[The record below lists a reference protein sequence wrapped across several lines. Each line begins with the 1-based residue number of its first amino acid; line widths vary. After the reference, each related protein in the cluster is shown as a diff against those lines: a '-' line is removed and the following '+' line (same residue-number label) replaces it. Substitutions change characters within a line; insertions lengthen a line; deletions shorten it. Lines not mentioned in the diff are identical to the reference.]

1 MRRSRFATS
10 SFVLRG
16 EFFYRRSIKIRVAI
30 SRGTNGRESREWI
43 SRWRGLDGGTRVVFE
58 RIPTSKIPDL
68 QLEDD
73 HDRYSARAKR
83 CHAYTARS
91 RGCARNC
98 STSRTRVE
106 RASTYARV
114 CSSSRA
120 SHPTTLIAPYHA
132 RTSPPSSLT
141 ASYLFTSRASAFGL
155 PCLHVSPLSL
165 LSFTNRLAVSPKA
178 NSVKLDP
185 SLRFNSSSSCV
196 YI

>member
-1 MRRSRFATS
+1 MNIEVKGTRRRDTS
-10 SFVLRG
+10 S
-16 EFFYRRSIKIRVAI
+16 IRTYQRPKSLIYSSRTTTIAILLERNVA
-30 SRGTNGRESREWI
+30 T
-43 SRWRGLDGGTRVVFE
+43 LT
-58 RIPTSKIPDL
+58 
-68 QLEDD
+68 
-73 HDRYSARAKR
+73 
-83 CHAYTARS
+83 RS

-185 SLRFNSSSSCV
+185 PLRFDSSSSCV
-196 YI
+196 HI